1 MDTCGSKVDL
11 DKAQSPA
18 TAVASWK
25 ADEKG
30 SCCVQEG
37 VRGECPAYG
46 LREAALFGLGLAVLL
61 SPALGSAL
69 RDHSERGGLLGSRAV
84 RLAFSRAVDAAEADA
99 FRVLVVEDFDG
110 VAVED
115 GDDWAGKVRINYK
128 LGR

>member
-1 MDTCGSKVDL
+1 M
-11 DKAQSPA
+11 
-18 TAVASWK
+18 ASC
-25 ADEKG
+25 EGGEQG

-37 VRGECPAYG
+37 VQGECPAYD
-46 LREAALFGLGLAVLL
+46 LRESRPVRPRPGRSALA
-61 SPALGSAL
+61 PLGSAL
-69 RDHSERGGLLGSRAV
+69 RDHGERGGLLASRAV

-99 FRVLVVEDFDG
+99 FRELVVEDFDG